1 MIKKDNMT
9 SVYMGGISLAIMGE
23 IVSLLK
29 KKMQINIF
37 EQKKPVNLLEQA
49 KQ

>member
-1 MIKKDNMT
+1 MT
-9 SVYMGGISLAIMGE
+9 SVYMGGIRIAIMGE

-37 EQKKPVNLLEQA
+37 E
-49 KQ
+49 